1 MKRSTAMIL
10 TIVSILLC
18 GCPGLA
24 VCVGAVETPA
34 LVASLVAQGK
44 LPADNLM
51 ASMWVTRLVLGLI
64 ALVLIAIPVII
75 GLVFLRKPK
84 AAKMQ
89 PVVASMPMS
98 TPPARPP
105 MQQPPAMVSR
115 PAPVY
120 VPPAPAPE
128 PEPLPP
134 VYMAPAPAPEPEPL
148 PPAPEPEPPFADIP
162 PAPVAPEMPP
172 EDQPEEPAVQVFA
185 TVETP
190 APSMLEGATR
200 LASNWCLVFVSGPN
214 PVSTVVLGKK
224 VSFGRSAENDV
235 AVLDPLV
242 SRQHAVVELSGGGYL
257 VTDLGSAN
265 GTFINDDPVTTPT
278 RLRVGDQVKFGGTV
292 FRFQPSY

>member
-64 ALVLIAIPVII
+64 ALVLIAIPVIF
-75 GLVFLRKPK
+75 GLVFLRNPK

-105 MQQPPAMVSR
+105 MQQPHANVSTPATVP
-115 PAPVY
+115 PAYVPPAPAPKPEPLPPVYVPLAPAPEPEPLPPVY

-128 PEPLPP
+128 PEPLP
-134 VYMAPAPAPEPEPL
+134 AAF
-148 PPAPEPEPPFADIP
+148 EPEPPFAAIP
-162 PAPVAPEMPP
+162 PAPAAPP
-172 EDQPEEPAVQVFA
+172 EARTPQAHPPRVHRSKNWQWPA
-185 TVETP
+185 
-190 APSMLEGATR
+190 
-200 LASNWCLVFVSGPN
+200 GPDR
-214 PVSTVVLGKK
+214 G
-224 VSFGRSAENDV
+224 
-235 AVLDPLV
+235 
-242 SRQHAVVELSGGGYL
+242 
-257 VTDLGSAN
+257 
-265 GTFINDDPVTTPT
+265 
-278 RLRVGDQVKFGGTV
+278 
-292 FRFQPSY
+292 